1 LPMVKNNGVAEV
13 AVREF
18 YSVKSPVFPFNKFRG
33 VDTILGPEMRSTGEV
48 MGISTSYGQA
58 FAKAQLAAGQRLP
71 RKGTV
76 FLSVN
81 DRDKKHL
88 AALGKEL
95 ATLGFRLLATRGTAA
110 ALEAAGI
117 QAEAVFKV
125 NEGRPNIVDLV
136 KTGKIDL
143 IINTPLGRESF
154 YDEKS
159 IRRAAIRYNIPCIT
173 TLAAANAAARG
184 IHALHEQGIEV
195 AALQD
200 LHKGQAAASGAPASG
215 D

>member
-1 LPMVKNNGVAEV
+1 MVERFAAERRVYDPVDLPGFHQVPDMW
-13 AVREF
+13 
-18 YSVKSPVFPFNKFRG
+18 P
-33 VDTILGPEMRSTGEV
+33 
-48 MGISTSYGQA
+48 
-58 FAKAQLAAGQRLP
+58 
-71 RKGTV
+71 
-76 FLSVN
+76 
-81 DRDKKHL
+81 
-88 AALGKEL
+88 AL
-95 ATLGFRLLATRGTAA
+95 
-110 ALEAAGI
+110 
-117 QAEAVFKV
+117 
-125 NEGRPNIVDLV
+125 VDLV
-136 KTGKIDL
+136 KAGKIDL

-200 LHKGQAAASGAPASG
+200 LHKGQAATSGAPASG